1 VVKVALQHGM
11 SGMNRLFGARWRA
24 LGALAIFCAALFV
37 SGYAAAQPKD
47 PSVFIPGFWDPK
59 HRPEKPDTSRMGVIR
74 FLTEDDYPPFN
85 FKGPNG
91 QVTGFN
97 VDLARALC
105 NELGATCTIQVRRF
119 NTLLDALDKNQGDAV
134 IASVAITPQNRE
146 RADFTDRYYRTP
158 ARFVARKEVPLDRV
172 TPEALAGKK
181 AGVVAGSAHEA
192 YLRAFF
198 PEMTVRSYPNVE
210 TAFAAL
216 KRAET
221 DLYFGDGI
229 TIAFWLNGSGSGG
242 CCVFRGGPFTE
253 SHYFGE
259 GVGIAV
265 KRGNDPLRRALNY
278 ALFQLWEKGIYA
290 DLYLRYFP
298 ISFY

>member
-1 VVKVALQHGM
+1 
-11 SGMNRLFGARWRA
+11 MNRLLSARRRAA
-24 LGALAIFCAALFV
+24 LGALALCFAAIFGPGPAIP
-37 SGYAAAQPKD
+37 QTRD
-47 PSVFIPGFWDPK
+47 TSVFVPDFWDPK
-59 HRPEKPDTSRMGVIR
+59 HRTEKPDTSRMGVVR

-91 QVTGFN
+91 QVVGFN

-105 NELGATCTIQVRRF
+105 AELSLVCTIQVRRF
-119 NTLLDALDKNQGDAV
+119 NTLLEALDKNQGDAL
-134 IASVAITPQNRE
+134 IASMAITPQNRE

-158 ARFVARKEVPLDRV
+158 ARFVARKEILLDQI
-172 TPEALAGKK
+172 TPEAIASRKV
-181 AGVVAGSAHEA
+181 AVVAGSAHEA
-192 YLRAFF
+192 YLRDFF
-198 PEMTVRSYPNVE
+198 PETVIKSYPNVE

-221 DLYFGDGI
+221 ELFFGDGI
-229 TIAFWLNGSGSGG
+229 TIAVWLNGSGSNN

-253 SHYFGE
+253 SRYFGE
-259 GVGIAV
+259 GIGIAV
-265 KRGNDPLRRALNY
+265 KRGNETLRRALNY
-278 ALFQLWEKGIYA
+278 GLFRLWEKGTYT

>member
-1 VVKVALQHGM
+1 
-11 SGMNRLFGARWRA
+11 MNRLLSARRRAA
-24 LGALAIFCAALFV
+24 LGALALCFAAIFG
-37 SGYAAAQPKD
+37 SGPAIPQARD
-47 PSVFIPGFWDPK
+47 TSVFVPDFWDPK
-59 HRPEKPDTSRMGVIR
+59 HRTEKPDTSRMGVVR

-91 QVTGFN
+91 QVAGFN

-105 NELGATCTIQVRRF
+105 AELSLVCTIQVRRF
-119 NTLLDALDKNQGDAV
+119 NTLLDALDKNQGDAL
-134 IASVAITPQNRE
+134 IASIAITPQNRE

-158 ARFVARKEVPLDRV
+158 ARFVARKEILFDQI
-172 TPEALAGKK
+172 TPEAIASRKV
-181 AGVVAGSAHEA
+181 AVVAGSAHEA
-192 YLRAFF
+192 YLRDFF
-198 PEMTVRSYPNVE
+198 PETVIKSYPNVE

-221 DLYFGDGI
+221 ELFFGDGI
-229 TIAFWLNGSGSGG
+229 TIAVWLNGSGSNN
-242 CCVFRGGPFTE
+242 CCIFRGGPFTE

-259 GVGIAV
+259 GIGIAV
-265 KRGNDPLRRALNY
+265 KRGNETLRRALNY
-278 ALFQLWEKGIYA
+278 GLFRLWEKGTYT

>member
-1 VVKVALQHGM
+1 
-11 SGMNRLFGARWRA
+11 MNRLLSARRRAA
-24 LGALAIFCAALFV
+24 LGALALCFAAIFGAGPAIP
-37 SGYAAAQPKD
+37 QTRD
-47 PSVFIPGFWDPK
+47 TSVFVPDFWDPK
-59 HRPEKPDTSRMGVIR
+59 HRSEKPDTSRMGVVR

-91 QVTGFN
+91 QVVGFN

-105 NELGATCTIQVRRF
+105 AELSLVCTIQVRRF
-119 NTLLDALDKNQGDAV
+119 NTLLEALDKNQGDAL
-134 IASVAITPQNRE
+134 IASMAITPQNRE

-158 ARFVARKEVPLDRV
+158 ARFVARKEILLDQI
-172 TPEALAGKK
+172 TPEAIASRKV
-181 AGVVAGSAHEA
+181 AVVAGSAHEA
-192 YLRAFF
+192 YLRDFF
-198 PEMTVRSYPNVE
+198 PETVIKSYPNVE

-221 DLYFGDGI
+221 ELFFGDGI
-229 TIAFWLNGSGSGG
+229 TISVWLNGSGSNN

-253 SHYFGE
+253 SRYFGE
-259 GVGIAV
+259 GIGIAV
-265 KRGNDPLRRALNY
+265 KRGNETLRRALDY
-278 ALFQLWEKGIYA
+278 GLFRLWEKGTYT